1 MPEQLG
7 ALDLHWIR
15 NLLSRCVVHGDEQDQ
30 LFRIVTKIDLILGRG
45 EHGTVREPERSTAA

>member
-1 MPEQLG
+1 MPEPLG

-30 LFRIVTKIDLILGRG
+30 LFRIVRKIDHILERG
-45 EHGTVREPERSTAA
+45 THGTVREPERSTAA